1 MNLFEVAVAFFV
13 IFSNFVVIL
22 FQKVTFP
29 MKLSIRRLLLSNSV
43 PLQLSKCSCDSC
55 ASVSHN
61 LQVRFSFQD
70 FLAFIFTFAN
80 DLARYLKYTR
90 LFAMD
95 NVWRYCL
102 SLGLSSI
109 LSATFLL
116 DFIQLAS
123 HPAMGGIGGA
133 NIAFKLYEAQIIPAL
148 LHNCES
154 WISLDDSHIKLLQ
167 EFQEKFVRRLLWL
180 HSKIPKVLLEY
191 DTGLE
196 PMKWRIAYRKL
207 NFVRKIMAKPEENMT
222 VHQIPSLT
230 TSKRQDEC

>member
-116 DFIQLAS
+116 DFILS
-123 HPAMGGIGGA
+123 RHSSMILFFT
-133 NIAFKLYEAQIIPAL
+133 AFLSSAFVTSL
-148 LHNCES
+148 LLGWVKSVFYIVFCT
-154 WISLDDSHIKLLQ
+154 LML
-167 EFQEKFVRRLLWL
+167 
-180 HSKIPKVLLEY
+180 
-191 DTGLE
+191 
-196 PMKWRIAYRKL
+196 
-207 NFVRKIMAKPEENMT
+207 
-222 VHQIPSLT
+222 VH
-230 TSKRQDEC
+230 